1 MAGRCS
7 FLVVLSTPISW
18 PCTCRV
24 GNLPPELLPPAKN
37 GFQRQ
42 FSQTDD
48 RQNLFAYRRKIQG
61 KPLKEEYLRPSW
73 RINYMFNR
81 FRSQPERCL
90 GHGAWKCACF
100 MPLGNQK
107 LRRTVWEE
115 TQGQCRW
122 PGRPKTSF
130 KTKMLAGNLMIAAAV
145 LAKWHWTLTNMNRSV
160 LWGLCFVDPVGALRR
175 SLLVL
180 MGLTKWGL
188 GSPGQLQ
195 TTPHWS
201 ERIGYTVMDL
211 KGHPWG

>member
-1 MAGRCS
+1 MPGRCS
-7 FLVVLSTPISW
+7 FLVVLSTLFSW
-18 PCTCRV
+18 PCTCWV

-48 RQNLFAYRRKIQG
+48 WQNLFAYRRKIQG

-73 RINYMFNR
+73 RINYMFNQ
-81 FRSQPERCL
+81 FRSQPGRCL

-130 KTKMLAGNLMIAAAV
+130 KTKNAGREFNDRSSCV
-145 LAKWHWTLTNMNRSV
+145 SQVTLDSNMTRSV

-188 GSPGQLQ
+188 GSPGQPQ